1 MRVARLV
8 TSVRRSPAGRV
19 CRCDSR
25 LLDWLRLLA
34 AYLLAYLLHTAEAR
48 RRWRRCDADARIQ
61 PSPIGDIMS
70 YMLLIVE
77 PTDQREERAEA
88 AGRDLY
94 DQMVRFSENLK
105 ARGKLLAVE
114 SLTSQ
119 KDAVRVQVRHGQ
131 SKLVDGPFAE
141 AKEMIGGFFLLNCDS
156 REEAVAIAQTCPAAS
171 WCTVEVRK
179 LGPCFI

>member
-1 MRVARLV
+1 
-8 TSVRRSPAGRV
+8 
-19 CRCDSR
+19 
-25 LLDWLRLLA
+25 
-34 AYLLAYLLHTAEAR
+34 
-48 RRWRRCDADARIQ
+48 
-61 PSPIGDIMS
+61 MS

-77 PTDQREERAEA
+77 ATDQREERGEP

-94 DQMVRFSENLK
+94 NQMERFAENLK

-131 SKLVDGPFAE
+131 PKLVDGPFAE
-141 AKEMIGGFFLLNCDS
+141 AKEMIGGFFLLNCDT
-156 REEAVAIAQTCPAAS
+156 REEAVAIAQACPAAA

-179 LGPCFI
+179 IGPCFI